1 MIQINP
7 LLSIVNQLLQRETLK
22 IADYA
27 QAIRDA
33 RQMLN
38 EAFQAGENVLLL
50 LQQHADFIDAVLQ
63 HLWNA
68 SRISSQRATLVAVGG
83 YGRRELHPASDVDLM
98 VLLTENPQAECNERL
113 SAFIT
118 LLGILG
124 WMSGIAC
131 AL

>member
-38 EAFQAGENVLLL
+38 EAFQAGENVLLE
-50 LQQHADFIDAVLQ
+50 I
-63 HLWNA
+63 N
-68 SRISSQRATLVAVGG
+68 
-83 YGRRELHPASDVDLM
+83 GRFFRQLEIYTGNTKL
-98 VLLTENPQAECNERL
+98 
-113 SAFIT
+113 
-118 LLGILG
+118 
-124 WMSGIAC
+124 
-131 AL
+131 